1 MTAAFPEAPA
11 AGPPLRV
18 AVLVAHPDDEALWA
32 GGLLL
37 ANPLWSSFVAT
48 LCRGEDPD
56 RAPRFRQSLAF
67 LGAQGAM
74 GNLDDGPGQE
84 PLPGALVRE
93 TLLGL
98 LPGGGFD
105 LILTHGPQGEYTWH
119 RRHEEV
125 AQAVRALWRAG
136 DLGPGELWQF
146 AYEDGGG
153 AYFPQARADAELR
166 LPLALA
172 LRLRKDDL
180 ISRIYGFGPSSWEA
194 RAAPRTEAF
203 SPFRDPSPSLP
214 GEP

>member
-1 MTAAFPEAPA
+1 MTEAFPEAPA

-37 ANPLWSSFVAT
+37 ANPQWSTFVAT

-56 RAPRFRQSLAF
+56 RAPRFRRALAF
-67 LGAQGAM
+67 LGARGAM
-74 GNLDDGPGQE
+74 GTLDDGPDQE
-84 PLPGALVRE
+84 PLPDALVQA

-98 LPGGGFD
+98 LPEGGFD
-105 LILTHGPQGEYTWH
+105 LVLTHGPQGEYTWH
-119 RRHEEV
+119 RRHVEV
-125 AQAVRALWRAG
+125 AWAARALWQAG
-136 DLGPGELWQF
+136 ALGPAELWQF

-166 LPLALA
+166 LPLAGG
-172 LRLRKDDL
+172 LRLRKEEL
-180 ISRIYGFGPSSWEA
+180 VSQIYGFGPASWEA

-203 SPFRDPSPSLP
+203 IRCRDRSPSLP
-214 GEP
+214 GES